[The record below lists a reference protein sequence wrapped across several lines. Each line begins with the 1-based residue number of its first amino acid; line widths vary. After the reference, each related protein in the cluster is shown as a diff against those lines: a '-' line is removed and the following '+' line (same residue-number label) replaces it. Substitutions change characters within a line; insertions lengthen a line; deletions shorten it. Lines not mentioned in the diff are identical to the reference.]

1 MKLNAKQ
8 LYSFF
13 VSDDTTVIIE
23 GTTPEDECYSV
34 TFLTSGD
41 SSTVVIEGTTPELF
55 LFMLRY
61 IYGADEPEFG
71 YLADNYQEIIEITD
85 KYNKIGSKLAAQV
98 AKIASLSI
106 GEDNVT
112 EIMKRTASGSK
123 IMQPS
128 FMCPILKT

>member
-1 MKLNAKQ
+1 MEPTNQSLGIS
-8 LYSFF
+8 L
-13 VSDDTTVIIE
+13 TTIKR
-23 GTTPEDECYSV
+23 
-34 TFLTSGD
+34 
-41 SSTVVIEGTTPELF
+41 LF
-55 LFMLRY
+55 
-61 IYGADEPEFG
+61 
-71 YLADNYQEIIEITD
+71 EITD
-85 KYNKIGSKLAAQV
+85 KYNKIGLKLAAQV